1 MNCPYSTVDASHR
14 FVPKV
19 AMGQTS
25 AELAADY
32 RRG

>member
-1 MNCPYSTVDASHR
+1 MNCPYSTVDASYR
-14 FVPKV
+14 SLPKK

-32 RRG
+32 WRE